1 MAASRRQACPALAG
15 PAGDAG
21 ADSIKPTEAG
31 GNMTRART
39 IAIAALVAAGAV
51 AQFLCMRDPAAA
63 QTSPVQMWP
72 TRPVTM
78 VVPFGAGG
86 AADVMARALAPRLAE
101 LLGPQI
107 IVENVGGAGGT
118 TGAAR
123 IAKAPPDGSQFLLGN
138 AGTQAIS
145 QTLYK
150 QPPYNSV
157 TDFVPVGMVAQS
169 YFVLITRKDLPAAT
183 LPEFTAYARA
193 NQAKMQYA
201 SAGVG
206 STSHM
211 LCVLL
216 NSVMGVEITH
226 VPYRSTIIAF
236 PDMMAG
242 RIDFICDAVE
252 TAGAQIRG
260 NTVKAIAVLAPGRST
275 VLPGVPTAAE
285 QGVAGLAVS
294 GWYGLFL
301 PRGTPDAIVHRL
313 SSAAS
318 AALDTPSVRERI
330 ESVGINMVPAEQRT
344 PDYLAR
350 MLPAEIEKWA
360 VPVRASGLSVD

>member
-1 MAASRRQACPALAG
+1 MTRLRRCVALAALTFSATLPTATV
-15 PAGDAG
+15 PA
-21 ADSIKPTEAG
+21 T
-31 GNMTRART
+31 
-39 IAIAALVAAGAV
+39 
-51 AQFLCMRDPAAA
+51 AQ
-63 QTSPVQMWP
+63 SWP

-86 AADVMARALAPRLAE
+86 ATDVMARVLAPRLSE
-101 LLGPQI
+101 LLGQQV
-107 IVENVGGAGGT
+107 IVENVGGAGGM

-123 IAKAPPDGSQFLLGN
+123 VAKAPPDGYQFVLGN

-157 TDFVPVGMVAQS
+157 IDFVPVGVVAQS
-169 YFVLITRKDLPAAT
+169 FFILITRKDLPATT
-183 LPEFTAYARA
+183 LPQFIAYAKA
-193 NQAKMQYA
+193 NHAKMQYA

-211 LCVLL
+211 VCVLL
-216 NSVMGVEITH
+216 NTAMGADITH
-226 VPYRSTIIAF
+226 VPYRSTTIAM

-252 TAGAQIRG
+252 TAAQQIQG
-260 NTVKAIAVLAPGRST
+260 NTVKAIAILAPSRSPA
-275 VLPGVPTAAE
+275 LPDLATAAE
-285 QGVAGLAVS
+285 QGVPGLAVS

-301 PRGTPDAIVHRL
+301 PRGTPEAIARRL

-318 AALDTPSVRERI
+318 AAVDTPSVRERI
-330 ESVGINMVPAEQRT
+330 EGVGINMVPAEQRT
-344 PDYLAR
+344 PEFLVR
-350 MLPAEIEKWA
+350 FLPAEIEKWA
-360 VPVRASGLSVD
+360 KPIRASGLSMD

>member
-1 MAASRRQACPALAG
+1 MTRLRRCVALAALTFSATLPTATV
-15 PAGDAG
+15 PA
-21 ADSIKPTEAG
+21 T
-31 GNMTRART
+31 
-39 IAIAALVAAGAV
+39 
-51 AQFLCMRDPAAA
+51 AQ
-63 QTSPVQMWP
+63 SWP

-86 AADVMARALAPRLAE
+86 ATDVMARVLAPRLSE
-101 LLGPQI
+101 LLGQQV
-107 IVENVGGAGGT
+107 IVENVGGAGGM

-123 IAKAPPDGSQFLLGN
+123 VAKAPPDGYQFVLGN

-157 TDFVPVGMVAQS
+157 IDFVPVGVVAQS
-169 YFVLITRKDLPAAT
+169 FFILITRKDLPATT
-183 LPEFTAYARA
+183 LPQFIAYAKA
-193 NQAKMQYA
+193 NHAKMQYA

-211 LCVLL
+211 VCVLL
-216 NSVMGVEITH
+216 NTAMGADITH
-226 VPYRSTIIAF
+226 VPYRSTTIAM

-252 TAGAQIRG
+252 TAAQQIQG
-260 NTVKAIAVLAPGRST
+260 NTVKAIAILAPSRSPA
-275 VLPGVPTAAE
+275 LPDLATAAE
-285 QGVAGLAVS
+285 QGVPGLAVS

-301 PRGTPDAIVHRL
+301 PRGTPEAIARRL

-318 AALDTPSVRERI
+318 AAVDTPSVRERI
-330 ESVGINMVPAEQRT
+330 EGVGINMVPAEQRT
-344 PDYLAR
+344 PEFLAR
-350 MLPAEIEKWA
+350 FLPAEIEKWA
-360 VPVRASGLSVD
+360 KPIRASGLSLN